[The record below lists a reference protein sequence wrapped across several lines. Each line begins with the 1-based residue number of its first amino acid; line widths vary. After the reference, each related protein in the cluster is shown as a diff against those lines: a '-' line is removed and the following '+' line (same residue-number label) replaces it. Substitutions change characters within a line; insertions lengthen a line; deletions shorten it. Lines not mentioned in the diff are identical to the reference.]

1 MAASAPGTTADPS
14 PLAIICGGGSL
25 PEAVAAQV
33 CASGRRV
40 VLFAVRGWADPA
52 VISAFPHH
60 WVDLGRYG
68 TFRRLMQ
75 AEGCRDLV
83 FIGAILRPS
92 LGQIRFDW
100 PTLRAL
106 PRIVRAFKGGDDH
119 MLSSF
124 SRILAEDGY
133 RILGAHEVA
142 PDILVGEGQLG
153 RCTPSDRDR
162 ADIALALDLLHA
174 ISPFDVGQAC
184 VVANRHVLAI
194 EAAEGTDGVLDRL
207 TALRSAGRIRSP
219 HGTGVLVKAP
229 KAKQNRRFD
238 LPTIGPQT
246 VAGVARAGLAGLAV
260 VAGATI
266 IAEPQKVIA
275 DANAAGIFIVGVRA
289 PAAAAS

>member
-1 MAASAPGTTADPS
+1 MTAPVSGTMAGSP

-25 PEAVAAQV
+25 PGAVATQV
-33 CASGRRV
+33 SKSGRRV

-52 VISAFPHH
+52 VVSAFPHH

-68 TFRRLMQ
+68 MFRRLAQ
-75 AEGCRDLV
+75 AESCRDVV
-83 FIGAILRPS
+83 FIGTILRPS
-92 LGQIRFDW
+92 LRQIRFDW
-100 PTLRAL
+100 STLRAL
-106 PRIVRAFKGGDDH
+106 PRIVQAFKGGDDH

-124 SRILAEDGY
+124 SRILAEDGF
-133 RILGAHEVA
+133 RIVGAHEVA

-153 RCTPSDRDR
+153 RCAPSAREQ
-162 ADIALALDLLHA
+162 ADIAYALDLLHA

-184 VVANRHVLAI
+184 VVADRHVLAI
-194 EAAEGTDGVLDRL
+194 EAAEGTDGVLDRIV
-207 TALRSAGRIRSP
+207 ALRNAGRIRTP

-229 KAKQNRRFD
+229 KARQSRRFD

-275 DANAAGIFIVGVRA
+275 DANAAAIFVVGVPV
-289 PAAAAS
+289 PAAS

>member
-1 MAASAPGTTADPS
+1 MTAPVSGAIADTS

-25 PEAVAAQV
+25 PGAVAAQV
-33 CASGRRV
+33 SASGRRV

-52 VISAFPHH
+52 VVSAFPHH

-68 TFRRLMQ
+68 GFRRLMQ
-75 AEGCRDLV
+75 TEGCRDLV
-83 FIGAILRPS
+83 FIGTLLRPS
-92 LGQIRFDW
+92 LGQIKFDW
-100 PTLRAL
+100 PTLREL

-124 SRILAEDGY
+124 GRILAEDGF
-133 RILGAHEVA
+133 RIVGAHEVA
-142 PDILVGEGQLG
+142 PDILVSEGQLG
-153 RCTPSDRDR
+153 RCAPSERDR
-162 ADIALALDLLHA
+162 ADIAFALDLLHA
-174 ISPFDVGQAC
+174 ISPFDVGQAA
-184 VVANRHVLAI
+184 VVADRHVLAI

-207 TALRSAGRIRSP
+207 VALRSAGRIRSP
-219 HGTGVLVKAP
+219 RGVGVLVKAP

-266 IAEPQKVIA
+266 IAEPQEAIA
-275 DANAAGIFIVGVRA
+275 EANAAGVFVTGARVPE
-289 PAAAAS
+289 PAA